1 MRSLAAELSRAD
13 ASSPTEPGPMEEW
26 EALWAPYDEGTYAA
40 VLAAIEP
47 ADVVLDIGAGDLRL
61 TRRIA
66 ERAQQV
72 IAWEIQPDLLTA
84 AIRPLPANLVAVAAD
99 ARTEPV
105 PAGVTLAVLL
115 MRHCTHYALYVEKL
129 RAAGCWR
136 LITNARWGMGV
147 EVVDLGMGVP
157 FDSVGIG
164 WYACRRCGAVGFVET
179 VAAQVDKAT
188 IENVSDVEGCPAC
201 SAYRNR
207 LM

>member
-1 MRSLAAELSRAD
+1 MKSSPSEPSKPN
-13 ASSPTEPGPMEEW
+13 ASSPAEPGPLEAW
-26 EALWAPYDEGTYAA
+26 EALWAPYDEATYAA

-47 ADVVLDIGAGDLRL
+47 SDVVLDIGAGDLRL
-61 TRRIA
+61 ARRIA

-72 IAWEIQPDLLTA
+72 IAWEIQPDLLVA
-84 AIRPLPANLVAVAAD
+84 AIRPFPANLVAVATD

-105 PAGVTLAVLL
+105 PAGVSLAVLL
-115 MRHCTHYALYVEKL
+115 MRHCTNYALYVEKL

-147 EVVDLGMGVP
+147 EVIDLSPGVP
-157 FDSVGIG
+157 FDSAGVG

-201 SAYRNR
+201 SA
-207 LM
+207 